1 MSDPYYTHRKYL
13 KKELSLLDSKN
24 KLKILEF
31 GVGEGSSSIF
41 NEFALNNKNIKI
53 EAFETDKAWLDETKE
68 KYELD
73 NYKFTHIDNW
83 NDFLIEKNFQE
94 NYDLIF
100 VDQSPWEARVKTLD
114 ILINKSS
121 VTILHD
127 YDYFNK
133 GFIEELD
140 SSSFAASSSSFI
152 LFSYCFLVQVF
163 TCLTVESDVLVAI
176 LNFCTPPIFTDR
188 ILL

>member
-133 GFIEELD
+133 GFIEDIFNVGEKSFFGKYLSKEINTKPFCEEL
-140 SSSFAASSSSFI
+140 
-152 LFSYCFLVQVF
+152 
-163 TCLTVESDVLVAI
+163 
-176 LNFCTPPIFTDR
+176 PPTLIFTKNR
-188 ILL
+188 HE